1 MSKEKTPSETSVSEE
16 DIRKAQKAKSREL
29 FANMAKVK
37 QYPIDHRPAGTVDE
51 GNDS

>member
-37 QYPIDHRPAGTVDE
+37 QYPIDHRAAGTVDE